1 MKIANFKTLILLL
14 LLNISIISVG
24 FILYTNIRQYQ
35 LASSANSQSSSYPFA
50 FLSKDV
56 QQKIDVSSKAFIIYD
71 ERARAIIA
79 SKNAKLRFSPA
90 SSAKIMAATIV
101 LENYP
106 LNRVLTAKNMESLG
120 PNNSKMGLV
129 DGEQMTV
136 RNLLYGMMLPSGNDA
151 AYTLA
156 QNFPGGIDAFVSAM
170 NKKANELN
178 ATNTHF
184 VDPDGYDDNNYTTA
198 FDLARIAQ
206 YAMKNPKFS
215 KIVGTKQKFVADT
228 TGKFVHDLKNLNELL
243 GIDGVTGVKTGFTDE
258 AGGVLVTSVK
268 ASDRDYIIVV
278 MNSLDRFADTK
289 NVIEEAL
296 QKVKPVTY

>member
-1 MKIANFKTLILLL
+1 M

-35 LASSANSQSSSYPFA
+35 LASSANSQSSPYPFA

-106 LNRVLTAKNMESLG
+106 LNQVLTATNMESLG

-156 QNFPGGIDAFVSAM
+156 QNFPGGTDAFVSAM
-170 NKKANELN
+170 NKKANQLN

-206 YAMKNPKFS
+206 YAMKNPEFA
-215 KIVGTKQKFVADT
+215 KIVGTKQTFVTDT

-296 QKVKPVTY
+296 QKVKPVNY